1 MILNVLLNISIK
13 SNIFRSKNLE
23 QKQENHLKQ

>member
-1 MILNVLLNISIK
+1 MILNISLNINIK

-23 QKQENHLKQ
+23 QKRENHLKQ